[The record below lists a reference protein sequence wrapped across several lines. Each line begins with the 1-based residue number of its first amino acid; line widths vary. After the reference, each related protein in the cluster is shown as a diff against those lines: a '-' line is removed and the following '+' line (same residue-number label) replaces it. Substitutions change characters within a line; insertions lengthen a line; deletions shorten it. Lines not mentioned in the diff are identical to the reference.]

1 MNLENLLNLL
11 RKLLAVTAVVQHV
24 AGVLLDVL
32 GPRRKP

>member
-1 MNLENLLNLL
+1 MNMEKILNLL

-24 AGVLLDVL
+24 TGVLLDVL